1 MTDFSNRYILSVLRF
16 LKGRHIMNKQAQE
29 FLADTYA
36 LMIGYDGYNDTESLK
51 DLIDEVMARVW
62 FVNSTMFAEVTDSY
76 PNISDRELNE
86 LFMDLVD
93 DGTIPEPNKG
103 R

>member
-1 MTDFSNRYILSVLRF
+1 
-16 LKGRHIMNKQAQE
+16 MNKQAQE

-36 LMIGYDGYNDTESLK
+36 LMIGYDGYDDAESLK
-51 DLIDEVMARVW
+51 DLIDEAMARVW
-62 FVNSTMFAEVTDSY
+62 FVNSTMFSEVTASY
-76 PNISDRELNE
+76 PNISDGELNE
-86 LFMDLVD
+86 LFMTLVN